1 MCVFVATTGS
11 DRSPAF
17 GLKELHMV
25 VQKNGAEPTERLPT
39 SYTCFCTL
47 LLPEYA
53 TKEKLERLL
62 TIAVEASEGFGL
74 Q

>member
-1 MCVFVATTGS
+1 MS
-11 DRSPAF
+11 IN
-17 GLKELHMV
+17 
-25 VQKNGAEPTERLPT
+25 KNGAEPTERLPT

-53 TKEKLERLL
+53 TKEKLKRLL
-62 TIAVEASEGFGL
+62 TTAIEASEGFGL